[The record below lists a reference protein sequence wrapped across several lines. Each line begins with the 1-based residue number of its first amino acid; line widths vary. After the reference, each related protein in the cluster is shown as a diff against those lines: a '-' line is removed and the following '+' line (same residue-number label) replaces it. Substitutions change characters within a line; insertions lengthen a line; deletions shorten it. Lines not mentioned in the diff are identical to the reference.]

1 MIRSELI
8 LRLAERFPQFIQKD
22 VELVVGEILGAI
34 HDALAAQGRVE
45 IRGFGSFCLN
55 YRPPRNARNPMTGEP
70 VQAPGKRMPHFMPG
84 KELRER
90 VSLSEMLCVRHHM
103 SARRS
108 MYSKQ
113 DKQEETGSD

>member
-70 VQAPGKRMPHFMPG
+70 VQVPGKRMPHFKPG

-90 VSLSEMLCVRHHM
+90 VGNRPLSKSR
-103 SARRS
+103 
-108 MYSKQ
+108 
-113 DKQEETGSD
+113 

>member
-1 MIRSELI
+1 MTRSELI

-55 YRPPRNARNPMTGEP
+55 YRPPRNARNPMTGETIHIP
-70 VQAPGKRMPHFMPG
+70 ARKRVRLTASKTL
-84 KELRER
+84 KEAVL
-90 VSLSEMLCVRHHM
+90 
-103 SARRS
+103 
-108 MYSKQ
+108 
-113 DKQEETGSD
+113 